1 MSSVWPDCMVHMR
14 RGLWRSCT
22 IYSRRCCIAPL
33 CTSWWASAAVPV
45 SDSIFNLHVLLL
57 FNRNLLLILSKTYL
71 HRLICNFW
79 VCTESF
85 FWFAFF
91 MFATLQYC
99 TMYGIMA
106 VAVTPNLMMAAV
118 LSSAF
123 FSMWNLFAGFI
134 IPKPVCCLPSC

>member
-1 MSSVWPDCMVHMR
+1 MRAIASVEKNKLVLGMR
-14 RGLWRSCT
+14 AG
-22 IYSRRCCIAPL
+22 
-33 CTSWWASAAVPV
+33 
-45 SDSIFNLHVLLL
+45 
-57 FNRNLLLILSKTYL
+57 
-71 HRLICNFW
+71 
-79 VCTESF
+79 SF

-123 FSMWNLFAGFI
+123 YSVWNLFAGFI
-134 IPKPVCCLPSC
+134 IPKPVRLLFFTCAALSTFPTWCVPVRLRKAS

>member
-1 MSSVWPDCMVHMR
+1 MFLGLTTSKRRATFLIHSDNKCSRAVTSVELNMLVLGMR
-14 RGLWRSCT
+14 TG
-22 IYSRRCCIAPL
+22 
-33 CTSWWASAAVPV
+33 
-45 SDSIFNLHVLLL
+45 
-57 FNRNLLLILSKTYL
+57 
-71 HRLICNFW
+71 
-79 VCTESF
+79 SF

-123 FSMWNLFAGFI
+123 YSVWNLFAGFI
-134 IPKPVCCLPSC
+134 IPKPVRLLYFLSVLLFP

>member
-1 MSSVWPDCMVHMR
+1 M
-14 RGLWRSCT
+14 
-22 IYSRRCCIAPL
+22 
-33 CTSWWASAAVPV
+33 PV

-79 VCTESF
+79 VCTGSF